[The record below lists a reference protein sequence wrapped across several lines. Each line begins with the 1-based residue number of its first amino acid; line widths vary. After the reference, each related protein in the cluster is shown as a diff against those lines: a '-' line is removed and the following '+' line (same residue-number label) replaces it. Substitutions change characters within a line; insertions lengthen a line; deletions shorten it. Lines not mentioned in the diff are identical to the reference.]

1 MTDEKVNKGVWK
13 TVLKGAVCLLLLGY
27 VSAAFAIAHRD
38 NAERECSD
46 INLIIEEHSIPD
58 SVLRQGVR
66 SQLAGYSHPLVG
78 EKIRD
83 IDLQA
88 LEDYLSKFSNFEEV
102 QCSFDPKSR
111 LTISIM
117 PIKPEVRV
125 FENGKGS
132 FYVNRQGKR
141 IQADAEFY
149 VDVPVLLTSGKNTAH
164 ISEALPVI
172 RFVSADEDL
181 SALTA
186 AFKIDGPKDI
196 LIIPRIQGHV
206 VNFGDSTRLIEKK
219 AALLTAYREILPVK
233 GWNTYDTISVKF
245 KDQIVASRRVKA
257 IAQDALPDDDGED
270 LEEATLPDIAEI
282 YTPTNKAENHSDHN
296 E

>member
-1 MTDEKVNKGVWK
+1 MTDGNVDKGLWK
-13 TVLKGAVCLLLLGY
+13 TVLKSAVCLLLLGY

-38 NAERECSD
+38 NGERKCSD
-46 INLIIEEHSIPD
+46 INLVIEEHSIPD

-66 SQLAGYSHPLVG
+66 SQLAAYSHPLVG
-78 EKIRD
+78 ERIGD
-83 IDLQA
+83 IDLQG

-102 QCSFDPKSR
+102 ECSFDPKSR

-141 IQADAEFY
+141 IVADAEFY
-149 VDVPVLLTSGKNTAH
+149 VDVPVLLTSGKDTAH
-164 ISEALPVI
+164 IADALPVI
-172 RFVSADEDL
+172 RFVTADDEL

-196 LIIPRIQGHV
+196 LLIPRLQGHV
-206 VNFGDSTRLIEKK
+206 VNFGDSSRLGEKK
-219 AALLTAYREILPVK
+219 AALLTAYRRILPVR
-233 GWNTYDTISVKF
+233 GWNTYDTLSVKF
-245 KDQIVASRRVKA
+245 KDQIVASRRVKPVA
-257 IAQDALPDDDGED
+257 PQGIPEDDGED